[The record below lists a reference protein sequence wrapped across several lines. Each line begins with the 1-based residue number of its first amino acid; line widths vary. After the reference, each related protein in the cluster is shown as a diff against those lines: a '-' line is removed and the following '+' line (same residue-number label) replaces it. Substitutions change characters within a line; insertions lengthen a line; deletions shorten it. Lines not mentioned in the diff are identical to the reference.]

1 MRNRFISI
9 FTNIDKIDR
18 LLIYLILV
26 ITISISL
33 FADVSFR
40 DEPSELVLPIF
51 NHIENLEP
59 GIPIL
64 ISMEYSPTSEP
75 ELAPMAKAV
84 THHAFLA
91 GHPICYMSLWPE
103 GGMMINR
110 LTDQVFTDYPDAEY
124 GKQWV
129 NLGFKVGGEM
139 VINSMRDSLH
149 HIYATDAFG
158 TSIEQI
164 PLLNSIN
171 NLSDFGLLLS
181 FSGGTPGLKEWI
193 LYAGDELD
201 IPLAGGCKGVG
212 APQFLPYFPGQI
224 LGLFNGLKG
233 ASEYEA
239 VLLDSRYNIDADMLE
254 ATSRMGP
261 QTVAHLVIMV
271 FLILGNISTLALFVL
286 RRLR

>member
-1 MRNRFISI
+1 MRNRSVLF
-9 FTNIDKIDR
+9 FENIDKIDR
-18 LLIYLILV
+18 RYIYLILV
-26 ITISISL
+26 ISISISL
-33 FADVSFR
+33 FADASFR

-51 NHIENLEP
+51 NYIENLEP

-110 LTDQVFTDYPDAEY
+110 LTKDVLESYPDAEY

-129 NLGFKVGGEM
+129 NLGYKVGGEM
-139 VINSMRDSLH
+139 VINSMRDSLQ

-158 TSIEQI
+158 TSVEQI
-164 PLLNSIN
+164 PLLNDIN

-239 VLLDSRYNIDADMLE
+239 ALLDSRYNIDADLLE

-261 QTVAHLVIMV
+261 QTVAHIVIMV
-271 FLILGNISTLALFVL
+271 FLVLGNISTLALLIL
-286 RRLR
+286 RRLK